1 MNRKYLRRLRRNLNR
16 WTSIP
21 YLKSLKRRIGTLETV
36 VEILL
41 SNVDILLANTMYEP
55 DPSTALNGQVGR
67 QRIFKEIVGRARFNR
82 IVETGTFIGNTAGW
96 MNHVTGLPVHS
107 SEINRHFHMIARK
120 RLASCKDIDLEVG
133 DSVDIL
139 CKLAD
144 SPLAGERIFFYLDA
158 HWYESL
164 PLADE
169 LRLIARHWRDFVVMI
184 DDFEVP
190 GDDGYRFD
198 DYGFRR
204 SLTIGCF
211 GKVFRELELLAYSP
225 ALPSAQETGARSG
238 CVVLAKKGSN
248 AVKELDAISLLKS
261 TGIH

>member
-1 MNRKYLRRLRRNLNR
+1 MNRKYLRRLGRNLTR
-16 WTSIP
+16 WTSVP
-21 YLKSLKRRIGTLETV
+21 YLKALKRRIGALETV
-36 VEILL
+36 VD
-41 SNVDILLANTMYEP
+41 VLLANPVYEP
-55 DPSTALNGQVGR
+55 DPYTAFNGQIGR
-67 QRIFKEIVGRARFNR
+67 QRIFEKIVGPRRFDR

-107 SEINRHFHMIARK
+107 SEINRQFHLLARK
-120 RLASCKDIDLEVG
+120 RLATRKDIHLELG
-133 DSVDIL
+133 DSVDCL
-139 CKLAD
+139 RRVAN
-144 SPLAGERIFFYLDA
+144 SPLAGECVFFYLDA
-158 HWYESL
+158 HWYDSL

-169 LRLIARHWRDFVVMI
+169 LRLIAGHWRDFVVMV

-190 GDDGYRFD
+190 GDDGYGFD

-248 AVKELDAISLLKS
+248 AVKELDAISLLKA
-261 TGIH
+261 TGTH

>member
-1 MNRKYLRRLRRNLNR
+1 MNRTYLRRLARNLTR
-16 WTSIP
+16 WTSVP
-21 YLKSLKRRIGTLETV
+21 YLKSLKRRTGVLETV
-36 VEILL
+36 VD
-41 SNVDILLANTMYEP
+41 SLLANPVYEP
-55 DPSTALNGQVGR
+55 DPSTAFNGQIGR
-67 QRIFKEIVGRARFNR
+67 QGIFEKIVGQGRFDR

-107 SEINRHFHMIARK
+107 SEINRHFYLLARK
-120 RLASCKDIDLEVG
+120 RLASCKDVNLEMG
-133 DSVDIL
+133 DSADCLRRV
-139 CKLAD
+139 AD
-144 SPLAGERIFFYLDA
+144 SPFAGERVFFYLDA

-169 LRLIARHWRDFVVMI
+169 LRLIARHWRDFVVMV

-190 GDDGYRFD
+190 GDDGYGFD
-198 DYGFRR
+198 DYGFGR

-248 AVKELDAISLLKS
+248 AVKELDTISLLKAIG
-261 TGIH
+261 TH